1 MIMKN
6 ILILYKKE
14 ENEKKRLGRIKGYK
28 ILLFFHLIE

>member
-14 ENEKKRLGRIKGYK
+14 ENEKKEVTLELKVIKFY
-28 ILLFFHLIE
+28 FFSFN